1 MARYAARHGKRR
13 VVVLKTSSD
22 FLGSAAS
29 RFLAIAV
36 AIEVAFAPVRRVN
49 RTVSRVILGLWTAVA
64 LLADADRAAAQPE
77 PAPEPP
83 PASPAPEPAPAD
95 AAPAEPTPA
104 DPAPAPAEAPT
115 PAETPAASEPAPAV
129 REPALPAPEP
139 VPGTPPQSGFQFGSY
154 GRVMVGGDLTGRPG
168 RDTDIVARGS
178 RLDESTYLELEFRR
192 EDHWTQSDSN
202 TQIVATV
209 AFQHPI
215 FHYNGVFDGV
225 VAMRNLYLETR
236 DLGAKGLGLWAG
248 SRMYRGDDIYLLD
261 WWPLDNL
268 NTLGAGAW
276 YKWNEDR
283 TIAAVHGGMT
293 KPEDGFFGQ
302 TVDRPLPLNQVG
314 AARVDLLARQ
324 KFIGSLKL
332 SHRIQLGEKGGAKAA
347 LYGEMHQL
355 PSGQRE
361 VDPGQF
367 ERISSDNGYVIG
379 GQLGAWNGERDTFV
393 NLFVRYARGLAAYP
407 DFSAPGQLAI
417 VGTDEGITEYT
428 TAGAHEF
435 RVAVSGNF
443 EVGPLSVMGAAYFR
457 SFRNASPDLDLF
469 DLDEGIVIARP
480 HVYIKDWLGFAVEGS
495 YQVQQRGVLVTP
507 TDESAPFGV
516 GSPSGPHT
524 ASLAR
529 IGFIPFLSPAGRG
542 NFVRPHLRAM
552 YVITLRDAG
561 ARALYPQ
568 DDVFNLRKVE
578 HFFGI
583 GAEWWFNNTWSYGG

>member
-1 MARYAARHGKRR
+1 M
-13 VVVLKTSSD
+13 
-22 FLGSAAS
+22 
-29 RFLAIAV
+29 
-36 AIEVAFAPVRRVN
+36 N
-49 RTVSRVILGLWTAVA
+49 RTVGRALLGLLTAVA
-64 LLADADRAAAQPE
+64 LLADAHRAAAQPE

-83 PASPAPEPAPAD
+83 PAPPAPPPPAAGEAPATPPAPAPEAASPPAPAEQPRPPEPSAAPDPVAAQPAQPTPPSPEPAPA
-95 AAPAEPTPA
+95 APP
-104 DPAPAPAEAPT
+104 
-115 PAETPAASEPAPAV
+115 
-129 REPALPAPEP
+129 
-139 VPGTPPQSGFQFGSY
+139 PPQSGFQFGSY
-154 GRVMVGGDLTGRPG
+154 GRVIAGGDLTGRPG

-178 RLDESTYLELEFRR
+178 RLDENTYLELEFRR
-192 EDHWTQSDSN
+192 EDFWEKTDSN
-202 TQIVATV
+202 TQIVATL

-225 VAMRNLYLETR
+225 VAMRNLYLEVR

-276 YKWNEDR
+276 YKFNEGR
-283 TIAAVHGGMT
+283 TIAAVHGGVT

-302 TVDRPLPLNQVG
+302 TVDRPLPFNQVG
-314 AARVDLLARQ
+314 AARVDILSRQ

-332 SHRIQLGEKGGAKAA
+332 SHRIQLGEKGGAKGV

-361 VDPGQF
+361 ADPGRF
-367 ERISSDNGYVIG
+367 DELASDNGYVIG
-379 GQLGAWNGERDTFV
+379 GQVGAWNGERDTFV
-393 NLFVRYARGLAAYP
+393 NLFVRYSRGLAAYP
-407 DFSAPGQLAI
+407 DFAAPGQLAI
-417 VGTDEGITEYT
+417 ETTDEGITEYT

-435 RVAVSGNF
+435 RVALSGNF

-457 SFRNASPDLDLF
+457 SFRNASPDLDLH
-469 DLDEGIVIARP
+469 DVDEGIVIARP
-480 HVYIKDWLGFAVEGS
+480 HVYIRDWLGFAVEGS
-495 YQVQQRGVLVTP
+495 YQVQQRGVLVAP
-507 TDESAPFGV
+507 ADEGAPFGV

-524 ASLAR
+524 ASLVR
-529 IGFIPFLSPAGRG
+529 LGFIPFLSPAGRG
-542 NFVRPHLRAM
+542 NFVRPHIRAM
-552 YVITLRDAG
+552 YVLTLRDAG

-568 DDVFNLRKVE
+568 DDVFSLRKVE